1 MAMRLPNQDNTGLN
15 MTPMIDIVFQ
25 LVTFFMLTLD
35 MSEKEMALLDLPRA
49 NQGIQ
54 DKDPSTNITAPYE
67 EKQRFV
73 INIESSGTLMFK
85 GARWNLADANP
96 ANQDKSLEALRQ
108 ALRGLMHDPR
118 LRNTDGTSKAMVLV
132 RGDRTAKW
140 KYCQWIMQVCSD
152 PNIQIYKIHF
162 ALEHKKPG

>member
-1 MAMRLPNQDNTGLN
+1 MATKIPVTDNTGLN

-35 MSEKEMALLDLPRA
+35 MSQKEMAVLDLPRA
-49 NQGIQ
+49 NQGIE
-54 DKDPSTNITAPYE
+54 DKDPSTQLDAKYE
-67 EKQRFV
+67 DKQRFV
-73 INIESSGTLMFK
+73 INIEAAGSVMFK
-85 GARWNLADANP
+85 GKRWNLADANP
-96 ANQDKSLEALRQ
+96 ANQDQALEALRQ
-108 ALRGLMHDPR
+108 ALRALTRDPR
-118 LRNTDGTSKAMVLV
+118 LRNTDGTSKAMVMV

-162 ALEHKKPG
+162 AIDHPKRN